1 MYKFNY
7 DGSGNGRRL
16 NISLINFEID
26 MIVLEVDIIVLEI
39 NIIVIDI
46 D

>member
-7 DGSGNGRRL
+7 DGSGNDRRL
-16 NISLINFEID
+16 NISI
-26 MIVLEVDIIVLEI
+26 MIVETNIIILEVDIIVLKI